1 MRFFLFSTSP
11 RKYPSVKSQQHQEH
25 DPPESDSTTSF
36 TDENSTP
43 NQAQPLLPSLS
54 STSAVVEAPFSRSTS
69 TIFAS
74 ANNISTTSSTSTGR
88 TNLINGSSTA
98 SSSDDLA
105 GSGLRNRSQRTP
117 HARATG
123 PPPPVATLPNQARG
137 IAEFLARLEYNHH
150 SSESLDWFN
159 VILAQIINQYRSD
172 ARANGRLATVFS
184 DVLNGPKK
192 PDFLDEIKL
201 TELSTGEDF
210 PIFSNCRIHKRSQPP
225 SFVNGGSTQA
235 LSTGSPDVVAEMDV
249 DLSDTIT
256 MGIETRLLLRQPRL
270 FSTVMP
276 VSLVVSIV
284 RFSARLILRISRVTI
299 DPPAAENASVAD
311 DSTSGQTSQKNTM
324 LVLRISCH
332 PDFTLEVAVKSL
344 LGSRSMLHDM
354 PRIGHIIEGQ
364 LRKWF
369 SDNFVD
375 PGYKQVILFRYQT
388 EKKEESSR

>member
-11 RKYPSVKSQQHQEH
+11 RKYPSVKSQQHQDH
-25 DPPESDSTTSF
+25 DPPESDSTPSL
-36 TDENSTP
+36 TDETSTP
-43 NQAQPLLPSLS
+43 IQAPPLLPSLS

-74 ANNISTTSSTSTGR
+74 ANNSISSTATGR
-88 TNLINGSSTA
+88 TTLINGSSTA

-105 GSGLRNRSQRTP
+105 ASGLRNRSQRTP
-117 HARATG
+117 HARAAGT
-123 PPPPVATLPNQARG
+123 PPLVPALPNQARG

-172 ARANGRLATVFS
+172 ARANGRLATVLS

-210 PIFSNCRIHKRSQPP
+210 PIFSNCRIHKRSQP
-225 SFVNGGSTQA
+225 SSSANGVSSQVV
-235 LSTGSPDVVAEMDV
+235 STGSPDVVAEMDV

-284 RFSARLILRISRVTI
+284 RFSARLILRISRVTV
-299 DPPAAENASVAD
+299 DPPATENASAED
-311 DSTSGQTSQKNTM
+311 GSTSEQASQKNTM

-375 PGYKQVILFRYQT
+375 PGYKQVVLFRYQT
-388 EKKEESSR
+388 EKKEEPPR